1 MQCLKFSLELELA
14 DIPHSFQPKGILP
27 KEKQSGVVQG
37 DLYLYITED
46 GKGDKEVTL
55 ESPQKWKYCKII
67 NDDKGNP
74 YKVEHPNWHSHSW
87 MTIDELKQAYK
98 WYKKYPN

>member
-1 MQCLKFSLELELA
+1 MV
-14 DIPHSFQPKGILP
+14 
-27 KEKQSGVVQG
+27 QS

-55 ESPQKWKYCKII
+55 ESAQKWKYCKII

-74 YKVEHPNWHSHSW
+74 YKVEQPGLDFYSW

-98 WYKKYPN
+98 WYKKYAKLEGYGDDIPLEYKAILKNNGSS